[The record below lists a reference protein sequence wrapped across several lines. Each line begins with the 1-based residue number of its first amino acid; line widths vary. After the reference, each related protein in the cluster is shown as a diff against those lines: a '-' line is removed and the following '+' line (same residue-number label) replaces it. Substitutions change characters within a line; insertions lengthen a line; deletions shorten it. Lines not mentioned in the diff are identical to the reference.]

1 LKPLKDFLIALGALI
16 AIGYLLA
23 FIADPFVT
31 VLYIQLAFGTG
42 ILILFKL
49 VRRDFYALSVLGLF
63 VLAYA
68 LNKPAMA
75 LAIGV
80 LFFVI
85 FAGRSLPAAPAVRRI
100 FTLSAILFA
109 GLFYFLFFI
118 TSRMSVHAR
127 SIDDERAELEA
138 MNSLPYQSY
147 VEDEQTANQNGVVA
161 YNKKAAAPGLNL
173 YNSYYQAG
181 AWLLDMNGK
190 RLHAWRPEKSN
201 PHWHLVAACGNGDL
215 LVCIEDAALMR
226 LDWNSRVLLER
237 PMRAHHEIAVA
248 DNGDIYTLT
257 SEEETVFVDLVPFPI
272 INDYIV
278 VLDGGGAVKKKISVF
293 DLLRREIEPTDIV
306 NIYAELM
313 NPRDFLWK
321 ALKRKADG
329 RFLLDRMTAFD
340 LFHDNAISIARQD
353 IEGVCQK
360 GDVLISACAQNL
372 IGVVDVE
379 RGRMRWTWGDGKGD
393 LEGQHHPTFLAN
405 GNVLIFD
412 NGVKREFSRLI
423 ELDPRKKEIVWEYH
437 SLHPTPFFTSWGG
450 AAQRLQNGN
459 TLVTESGDGRVF
471 EITRDGQI
479 VWEFYNPDKGKDGKR
494 ATIYRMTRITDQGL
508 SRLLIQK
515 ANAES

>member
-1 LKPLKDFLIALGALI
+1 LKDFLIALGALI

-23 FIADPFVT
+23 FIADPFVM

-49 VRRDFYALSVLGLF
+49 VRRDFYTLSVLGLF

-68 LNKPAMA
+68 LNRPAMA
-75 LAIGV
+75 VVLGA

-85 FAGRSLPAAPAVRRI
+85 FAGRSFLSVPAVQRV
-100 FTLSAILFA
+100 FTLSAILLA
-109 GLFYFLFFI
+109 GLFYFLFFL
-118 TSRMSVHAR
+118 TSRTSVHAR

-147 VEDEQTANQNGVVA
+147 VVDDQTANQDGVVA
-161 YNKKAAAPGLNL
+161 FDKKTAAPGLNL

-190 RLHAWRPEKSN
+190 RLHAWQPAASN
-201 PHWHLVAACGNGDL
+201 PNWHFVAACGNGDL
-215 LVCIEDAALMR
+215 LVCIEDTALMR
-226 LDWNSRVLLER
+226 LDWNSRVLWER

-248 DNGDIYTLT
+248 ENGDIYTLT
-257 SEEETVFVDLVPFPI
+257 SEEEVVFADFLPVPI

-293 DLLRREIEPTDIV
+293 DLLRREIEPIDII
-306 NIYAELM
+306 NIYAKIFD
-313 NPRDFLWK
+313 PRDFLWRV
-321 ALKRKADG
+321 LKRKADS
-329 RFLLDRMTAFD
+329 RFILDRMTAFD
-340 LFHDNAISIARQD
+340 VLHDNTISLAERD
-353 IEGVCQK
+353 IDGVCKK
-360 GDVLISACAQNL
+360 GDVLISACTMNL
-372 IGVVDVE
+372 IGVVDIE
-379 RGRMRWTWGDGKGD
+379 AGRMRWTWGDGKGE
-393 LEGQHHPTFLAN
+393 LEGQHHPTFLAD

-450 AAQRLQNGN
+450 AAQRLPNGN

-494 ATIYRMTRITDQGL
+494 ATIYRMTRITDPGL

-515 ANAES
+515 ANAEN